1 MGRIITFS
9 NALKEALS
17 EEMARDERVYL
28 IGQDLKYNVWGVT
41 NGLNQKFGDGRVLH
55 APISEN
61 GFVSS
66 ALGSALVGSRPVV
79 ELMYS
84 DFLLLAADAVADEA
98 AKYRYMNGGG
108 AFRVPMTI
116 RAAGCG
122 VGSGSGAHHAQ
133 DLEATFIH
141 FPGLKIV
148 IPSTPYDAKGLLKT
162 AIRDNNP
169 VIFFEHK
176 LLYGTKGEVP
186 EEEYTIPFGQAAV
199 RREGADVTIVS
210 WGYSLKKS
218 LEAAELLQKEG
229 IEAEVLDPRTLVPFD
244 KEALRASLS
253 KTGRLV
259 VVEDGV
265 KRGGV
270 GGEIAGIAAEEMLDC
285 LDAPVR
291 RLGAVDAPLPAGRYG
306 EKMMGPSVEEIVGAV
321 KEIV

>member
-122 VGSGSGAHHAQ
+122 VGSGC
-133 DLEATFIH
+133 
-141 FPGLKIV
+141 
-148 IPSTPYDAKGLLKT
+148 
-162 AIRDNNP
+162 
-169 VIFFEHK
+169 
-176 LLYGTKGEVP
+176 
-186 EEEYTIPFGQAAV
+186 
-199 RREGADVTIVS
+199 
-210 WGYSLKKS
+210 
-218 LEAAELLQKEG
+218 
-229 IEAEVLDPRTLVPFD
+229 
-244 KEALRASLS
+244 
-253 KTGRLV
+253 
-259 VVEDGV
+259 DGV
-265 KRGGV
+265 HNIG
-270 GGEIAGIAAEEMLDC
+270 
-285 LDAPVR
+285 
-291 RLGAVDAPLPAGRYG
+291 
-306 EKMMGPSVEEIVGAV
+306 
-321 KEIV
+321 